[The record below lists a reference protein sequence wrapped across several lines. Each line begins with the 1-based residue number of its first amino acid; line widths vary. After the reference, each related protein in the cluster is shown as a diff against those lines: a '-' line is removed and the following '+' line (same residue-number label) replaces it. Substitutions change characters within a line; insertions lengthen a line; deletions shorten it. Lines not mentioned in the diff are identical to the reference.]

1 MTTRVS
7 SSEAKTLAS
16 PSDHFLFNGSSES
29 PTGVIPGTPICL
41 GAGFANAIA
50 ARGWLRLRG
59 VMNTLQTQ
67 GCGRS
72 FLWPQLITDIFP
84 TGRMGRFP
92 RAQMAIVKGKVSVTQ
107 SCLTL

>member
-1 MTTRVS
+1 MAQVNRQLERS
-7 SSEAKTLAS
+7 QAAGRLAL
-16 PSDHFLFNGSSES
+16 PSVL
-29 PTGVIPGTPICL
+29 VLIL
-41 GAGFANAIA
+41 RNAIA

-72 FLWPQLITDIFP
+72 FLWPRLITIIFP

-92 RAQMAIVKGKVSVTQ
+92 RAQMAIVRVKVSVT
-107 SCLTL
+107 